1 MYYTVRH
8 VTRFRYSSPITESM
22 MEVRIQPRSEGIQ
35 RCLDFRLNTSPRS
48 QILGY
53 RDENGNRVHHF
64 DVPNKHTHLTVTA
77 ETIVEVITPPVV
89 PEALTPSTWQ
99 ELDALTADDE
109 YWDALQPSHFARPTE
124 LLYQLMRDLDI
135 RRRDDP
141 LSVVKGIST
150 AIYNNFEYAKQ
161 NTRVDSPIDDA
172 LKIRRGVCQDFA
184 HIMIALVRE
193 LRIPCRYVSGYL
205 FQQSERGDR
214 SSVGATHA
222 WVEALLPNVGW
233 VGFDP
238 TNNTI
243 AGERHIRVAIG
254 RDYADVPPTRGVF
267 RGKSE
272 SELSVTVRVYPTETP
287 PPSADLSLEA
297 NWVPA
302 MHEGYDFEEGGLHQQ
317 QPQQQQQSK
326 ASEKE
331 NLFQF
336 SSFDSNAASCS
347 PGVCSFASYFCRRG
361 RAIHTQTMAR
371 TIMNEA
377 EAYT

>member
-22 MEVRIQPRSEGIQ
+22 MEVRIQPRSEGMQ
-35 RCLDFRLNTSPRS
+35 RSLDFRLNTSPRS

-64 DVPNKHTHLTVTA
+64 DVPNKHNHLTVTA
-77 ETIVEVITPPVV
+77 ETIVEVITPPVI
-89 PEALTPSTWQ
+89 PEALPATAWQ
-99 ELDALTADDE
+99 ELDALTANDE
-109 YWDALQPSHFARPTE
+109 YWDMLHPSHFARPTE
-124 LLYQLMRDLDI
+124 LLHQLMRELDI
-135 RRRDDP
+135 RRREDP
-141 LSVVKGIST
+141 LTTVKHISE
-150 AIYNNFEYAKQ
+150 AIYTNFEYAKQ

-193 LRIPCRYVSGYL
+193 LRMPCRYVSGYL
-205 FQQSERGDR
+205 FQQGERGDR

-222 WVEALLPNVGW
+222 WVEVLLPGLDW

-243 AGERHIRVAIG
+243 AREKHIRVAIG

-267 RGKSE
+267 RGKAE
-272 SELSVTVRVYPTETP
+272 SELSVTVRVYPTEAP

-297 NWVPA
+297 NWVPT
-302 MHEGYDFEEGGLHQQ
+302 MHEGYDYEEGGLHQQ
-317 QPQQQQQSK
+317 QPQQQ
-326 ASEKE
+326 
-331 NLFQF
+331 
-336 SSFDSNAASCS
+336 
-347 PGVCSFASYFCRRG
+347 
-361 RAIHTQTMAR
+361 
-371 TIMNEA
+371 
-377 EAYT
+377 